1 MTTLTLQVTEVRFDF
16 DDLDF
21 TLEEQQAVVDDVL
34 GNVFEVEVDD
44 GYDDEVVADALVEE
58 VTDYAGWC
66 VCALDFRHVLNTHW
80 EMNYKVKF
88 SYEDTPASEELVINS
103 SETRTQLLNRLLK
116 SNPEVTEVTILSQT
130 KWHLIPHNLKNW
142 LRTTPLMLSRV

>member
-16 DDLDF
+16 DDEDF

-44 GYDDEVVADALVEE
+44 ANDDREVADALVEE

-66 VCALDFRHVLNTHW
+66 VCSLDFRHVLNT
-80 EMNYKVKF
+80 F
-88 SYEDTPASEELVINS
+88 
-103 SETRTQLLNRLLK
+103 
-116 SNPEVTEVTILSQT
+116 
-130 KWHLIPHNLKNW
+130 
-142 LRTTPLMLSRV
+142 